1 MLFSLIESDS
11 VKYNLTADRRTT
23 WFDTIKANIEERI
36 SDLKLKLKFNQSK
49 PILQDEEVLDCLMI
63 YRKHLL

>member
-23 WFDTIKANIEERI
+23 WFDTIKVNIEERI

-49 PILQDEEVLDCLMI
+49 PFLQDEEVLDCLMI
-63 YRKHLL
+63 CIKHLL

>member
-1 MLFSLIESDS
+1 MLFSLIESHS

-23 WFDTIKANIEERI
+23 WFDTIKANIEERT
-36 SDLKLKLKFNQSK
+36 SDLRLKWKFNQSK